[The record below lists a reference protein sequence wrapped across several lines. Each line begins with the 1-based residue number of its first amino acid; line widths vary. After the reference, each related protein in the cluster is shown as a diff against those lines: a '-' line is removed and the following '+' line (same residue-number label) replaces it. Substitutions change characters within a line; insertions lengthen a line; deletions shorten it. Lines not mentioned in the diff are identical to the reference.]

1 MSRIARLVLAAALLA
16 VGAMPASAFFWS
28 HANDAD
34 PDSRV
39 PYCDAPGVLSS
50 ITHRF
55 AGANRD
61 FYSGIES
68 IDEIDRVR
76 QLALVANR
84 PSPLVRRFC
93 RARVHLSD
101 LSHRT
106 MYYMIEEEAGF
117 VALRDSVEFC
127 IRGLDPWYVHDAKC
141 RTVRP

>member
-16 VGAMPASAFFWS
+16 LGALPASAFFWG
-28 HANDAD
+28 HGNDAD
-34 PDSRV
+34 PDLHV
-39 PYCDAPGVLSS
+39 PACDSPGVFRS

-55 AGANRD
+55 ASADRD
-61 FYSGIES
+61 FYSGIQA
-68 IDEIDRVR
+68 IDEIDRVQ

-101 LSHRT
+101 RSHRT

-117 VALRDSVEFC
+117 IALSHGVEFC